1 MGEDGGIDG
10 LLSAAAWRTCTAR
23 SCAGRTH
30 ALGLSAIG
38 RAEITA
44 VANRLAEDKINA
56 LYSSPLQRTRE
67 TAEIL
72 SERLNLP
79 VAYRD
84 DSLKL
89 DFGDG
94 SNGSAINQVGY
105 NTHYLP
111 PTGQKVVDVIPAP
124 QSRAASCYTTASS
137 AAALGYLGAVHERGA
152 GAKTGGRVTGV
163 AGAVG

>member
-1 MGEDGGIDG
+1 LGEDGGIDG

-44 VANRLAEDKINA
+44 VANRLAEYKINA

-72 SERLNLP
+72 SERLNLS

-111 PTGQKVVDVIPAP
+111 PTGQKVVAQFRRRNRGPRRATQPLVLPPLSAISAP
-124 QSRAASCYTTASS
+124 CTS
-137 AAALGYLGAVHERGA
+137 A
-152 GAKTGGRVTGV
+152 GRVQKRAV
-163 AGAVG
+163 A